1 MSIENDWN
9 IMAPG
14 GRLVEA
20 HEICDESA
28 TQQHAIGT
36 RYAIDDRVFRYGHCY
51 STAALIRGGMCSSYN
66 TGGTQKGAY
75 IGVQTAGDYF
85 LDWTVQT
92 SNITLNQFKDG
103 YALIQGGYYKKIK
116 SNPAT
121 SSGSVCRFELYEPI
135 TATAATGKTGLIVE
149 NLYANV
155 YNKSQVGD
163 WPGLPVGV
171 PLISMTANYYGWL
184 QTWGPCA
191 LMTQNLGAGD
201 ANSEGVWAYNE
212 HPGCECAMQSGDAY
226 PAVAWNVPMNTTN
239 TDGENWVMAYLRLA
253 P

>member
-1 MSIENDWN
+1 MLDNLAN
-9 IMAPG
+9 KAPG
-14 GRLVEA
+14 GWLRA
-20 HEICDESA
+20 ANEICDESA
-28 TQQHAIGT
+28 TQLLPLGT
-36 RYAIDDRVFRYGHCY
+36 RYAVDDRVFRYAHCR
-51 STAALIRGGMCSSYN
+51 SGAALIRGGMCSSYN

-75 IGVQTAGDYF
+75 IGTQTAGDYF

-92 SNITLNQFKDG
+92 SDITEDQFKGG
-103 YALIQGGYYKKIK
+103 YALIQGGYCKRIE

-121 SSGSVCRFELYEPI
+121 AASSVCRFVLETPI
-135 TATAATGKTGLIVE
+135 TETIATGRTGLIVE

-171 PLISMTANYYGWL
+171 PMISMTANYYGWL

-191 LMTQNLGAGD
+191 LMTQNLAAGD
-201 ANSEGVWAYNE
+201 ANAEGVWAYNM

-239 TDGENWVMAYLRLA
+239 TDGENWVMAYLRIA